1 MASGEVLVDRG
12 ELRPVGLDIDVDVD
26 VENVERAEQDCWRR
40 IFAGPVECTEVER
53 TGSRLVGPILD
64 SDQLLERSSC
74 RGGGT
79 GGTNGNSDDFP

>member
-26 VENVERAEQDCWRR
+26 VETVERAEQDCWRR

-53 TGSRLVGPILD
+53 TGSRWC
-64 SDQLLERSSC
+64 SAADQL
-74 RGGGT
+74 
-79 GGTNGNSDDFP
+79 SD

>member
-53 TGSRLVGPILD
+53 TGSRLVQCSRPVV
-64 SDQLLERSSC
+64 
-74 RGGGT
+74 GT
-79 GGTNGNSDDFP
+79 EPGTYPRQ